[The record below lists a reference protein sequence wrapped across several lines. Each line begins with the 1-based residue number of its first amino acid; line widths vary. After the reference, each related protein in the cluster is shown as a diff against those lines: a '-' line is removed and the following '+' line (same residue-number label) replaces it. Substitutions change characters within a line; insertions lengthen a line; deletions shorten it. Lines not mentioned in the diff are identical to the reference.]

1 MISKKKL
8 LSTGPSKSIGSSRI
22 TYAESPNSSISNPNL
37 LNKSL
42 LSSTISFSGL
52 HRPAAHGLHADQL
65 SKYCFH
71 VQRASMFEKFVL

>member
-42 LSSTISFSGL
+42 LSSTISFSLGL
-52 HRPAAHGLHADQL
+52 T
-65 SKYCFH
+65 SKTIG
-71 VQRASMFEKFVL
+71 SSKDWE